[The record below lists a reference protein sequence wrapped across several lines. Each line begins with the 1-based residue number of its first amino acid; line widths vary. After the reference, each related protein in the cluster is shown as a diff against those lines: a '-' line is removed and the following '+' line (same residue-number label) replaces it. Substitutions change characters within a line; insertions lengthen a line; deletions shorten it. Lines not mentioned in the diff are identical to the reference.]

1 MTHRMTRLALAV
13 VLLIGAP
20 ATANASAD
28 TYQWAALG
36 DSYTAGVFIGDP
48 QPALGAENRDGCD
61 RTTDSYPDLV
71 NQELAEFPPGGAVEL
86 TDYSCGGA
94 EIRHIAGEDQ
104 RPVSPVDAP
113 GQWDLVSPQAERAQL
128 DEDTDVVTI
137 GVGGNSLPFAGM
149 LAKCV
154 ELGLGGGSCRAY
166 YENPTGD
173 EEGIDAKFDR
183 IQGEY
188 VEMLARVH
196 GAAPR
201 AKVITV
207 GYPAVL
213 PQAGTDCDL
222 GDWRELVAIGHA
234 DVDWLRGV
242 LERLNQTIS
251 DASRFFGD
259 EYVDVYSSSVGHDA
273 CQPAEEKWV
282 EGICGDAADYWPTAI
297 QLPGL
302 TVPCPEGSHATLVHP
317 NARNHAN
324 VATHVERAVRTALQ
338 GH

>member
-1 MTHRMTRLALAV
+1 MTQRMTRLALAV
-13 VLLIGAP
+13 VLLVGAP

-61 RTTDSYPDLV
+61 RTTNSYPDLV
-71 NQELAEFPPGGAVEL
+71 NRELAEFPPGRTVEL

-104 RPVSPVDAP
+104 QPVSPVDAP
-113 GQWDLVSPQAERAQL
+113 GAWPLVSPQVERAQL
-128 DEDTDVVTI
+128 DDETDVVTI

-154 ELGLGGGSCRAY
+154 QLGLGGGSCREY

-173 EEGIDAKFDR
+173 EEGIDAKFNR
-183 IQGEY
+183 IESEY

-196 GAAPR
+196 DAAPR

-213 PQAGTDCDL
+213 PQEGTDCAL
-222 GDWRELVAIGHA
+222 GDWRELVAISHA

-242 LERLNQTIS
+242 LERLNQSIS
-251 DASRFFGD
+251 KVSGFFGD
-259 EYVDVYSSSVGHDA
+259 QYVDVYSSSVGHDA

-282 EGICGDAADYWPTAI
+282 EGICGDAADYWPTEI
-297 QLPGL
+297 HLPGL

-317 NARNHAN
+317 NAEGHQN
-324 VATHVERAVRTALQ
+324 VAYHVERAIRIALLD
-338 GH
+338 